1 MAEWRQLSLR
11 EAGVTLIDCDHR
23 TPAAIPSG
31 YPYVAI
37 PQLSDGHIDV
47 TTARRISRDD
57 FESWTRKARPAPHDV
72 VLSRRT
78 NPGVTAFVP
87 EDLEFALG
95 QNLVLLRSDGRTVYP
110 PFLRWLV
117 RGPAWWGQ
125 IEQFLNVGAVFD
137 SLKCADVPNFRLPIP
152 PLAEQRRIA
161 SILGALDDKI
171 ELNRRMSESLE
182 AAARAV
188 FKSWFIDFDPTRA
201 KVDGRDPEI
210 RADIAAHF
218 SDAFETS
225 VVGVLPHGWQVPTIG
240 DLADVVGGSTPST
253 AVPAYWDGG
262 QHCWATPKDLSRL
275 STPVL
280 LDTERRVTDAGLSQ
294 IGSGLLPPGTVLLSS
309 RAPIGYLAIAEVPV
323 AINQGF
329 IAMRPRPGIPS
340 LFLLHWA
347 RSAYDEIVSRANG
360 STFLEISKANFRP
373 IPVVTPPPAV
383 LAAFD
388 KVVGPM
394 HSRVAMNERQNRAL
408 VDLRDGLLP
417 RLLSGG
423 LAVSGAERSVAA
435 VSA

>member
-1 MAEWRQLSLR
+1 VAEWRQLSLR

-31 YPYVAI
+31 YSYVAI

-161 SILGALDDKI
+161 DILGALDDKI
-171 ELNRRMSESLE
+171 VLNRRMSETLE
-182 AAARAV
+182 ASARAL
-188 FKSWFIDFDPTRA
+188 FKSWFVDFDPVRA
-201 KVDGRDPEI
+201 KAEGR
-210 RADIAAHF
+210 
-218 SDAFETS
+218 
-225 VVGVLPHGWQVPTIG
+225 
-240 DLADVVGGSTPST
+240 
-253 AVPAYWDGG
+253 
-262 QHCWATPKDLSRL
+262 
-275 STPVL
+275 
-280 LDTERRVTDAGLSQ
+280 
-294 IGSGLLPPGTVLLSS
+294 GSGLPHRLDRDILDSFVDSGAGPVPAGWSMTTLGTACSLTMGQSPPGDTYNESGEGLPFYQGRADFGFRFPRRRVYCTAPTRFARAGDTLVSV
-309 RAPIGYLAIAEVPV
+309 RAPVGDINMATEDCAIGRGV
-323 AINQGF
+323 AAVRHRSGSRLYTYELLRSKREDFDHFEGEGTVFGSINRRDF
-329 IAMRPRPGIPS
+329 EAMLCVAPPPS
-340 LFLLHWA
+340 LVDEFDA
-347 RSAYDEIVSRANG
+347 R
-360 STFLEISKANFRP
+360 
-373 IPVVTPPPAV
+373 
-383 LAAFD
+383 
-388 KVVGPM
+388 VGDVDR
-394 HSRVAMNERQNRAL
+394 RVEACERERLTLTALREAL
-408 VDLRDGLLP
+408 VP
-417 RLLSGG
+417 RLLSGEVPLLDPTG
-423 LAVSGAERSVAA
+423 VAA
-435 VSA
+435 